1 LIFKL
6 RQERHRQLMANT
18 YTQILSVWLATLLR
32 LVSDPAALRQIGGA
46 FKLWIG

>member
-1 LIFKL
+1 
-6 RQERHRQLMANT
+6 MANT
-18 YTQILSVWLATLLR
+18 YTQILSVWLATLR